1 MSSRLALPPKKK
13 KQNSCVISFVH
24 GITKWQLVKKEFK
37 YPSAICSCRRV
48 GALHLQPPR
57 SLLAEVPAPDF
68 TLPLGGQRK
77 EELPVLPFAFTS
89 PPPLV
94 KPVGIHSICP
104 TDLKLAEE
112 TRDPAGAPLHK
123 GLLPGEHTKTSW
135 PGAGGRQRLV
145 PGYPRVIFS
154 LRHARRRPARFS
166 AFLLLFV

>member
-1 MSSRLALPPKKK
+1 M
-13 KQNSCVISFVH
+13 SFVR
-24 GITKWQLVKKEFK
+24 GITKWQFVKNQRSIQVQFAPAGGWEH
-37 YPSAICSCRRV
+37 STCS
-48 GALHLQPPR
+48 P
-57 SLLAEVPAPDF
+57 PAPCWQRCQRRCPISPF
-68 TLPLGGQRK
+68 PWVGGERRSSR
-77 EELPVLPFAFTS
+77 VLPFAFTS

-145 PGYPRVIFS
+145 PGHPREVFS
-154 LRHARRRPARFS
+154 LRRARRRLAQFS
-166 AFLLLFV
+166 VFLLLFV